1 MDNNELTHHGV
12 LGMKWGVRRYQ
23 NKNGS
28 LTSAGKARRKFSFT
42 KSKKDSSKKPEEPQK
57 SEAEIKAERK
67 QQVLKS
73 RSAKALY
80 KNADLFDDQE
90 LQRAYNR
97 LQLEQNI
104 KNLAPKEVSKGEE
117 FVNNVVKTGKTVA
130 SVAETGTRLYN
141 DFAKIYNSAL
151 KDDDEKPLPLIQGN
165 NDKSKDKKDDKEK
178 DKK

>member
-1 MDNNELTHHGV
+1 MDNNELSHHGI

-28 LTSAGKARRKFSFT
+28 LTSAGKARRKLSFT
-42 KSKKDSSKKPEEPQK
+42 KTKKEPEKKPEKPQK

-67 QQVLKS
+67 QHVLKS
-73 RSAKALY
+73 RSAKELY

-90 LQRAYNR
+90 LQKAYQR

-104 KNLAPKEVSKGEE
+104 KNLVPKEVSKGKQ
-117 FVNNVVKTGKTVA
+117 FVNDTIEVGNTVA
-130 SVAETGTRLYN
+130 TVAETGTRLYN

-151 KDDDEKPLPLIQGN
+151 KDEDDKPLPLILGN
-165 NDKSKDKKDDKEK
+165 NSSKDKKEDKK